1 MQAQVALIQG
11 DDRYRNIV
19 GALDAL
25 GEQASFA
32 TCRSVVIKPNFVS
45 IDHPLATT
53 HIDAVRAVLDVI
65 RRSYAG
71 PITIAEGAAI
81 TPTAQAFERFGYRA
95 LASEYRAALLDL
107 NDDQTVPVQVY
118 DRQLQPRTLRL
129 ARTIVESDMR
139 ISVGPPKTHD
149 TVRVTLSLK
158 NMIMGALV
166 NRDAAGS
173 AKRLPLP
180 LPAIYLARMAARRVG
195 VAAPTLTRL
204 GLGEGS
210 DKIAM
215 HQGYPAMNLNLALLA
230 PYVYPHLAVIDG
242 FEAMEGEGPIHG
254 DPVPWRVAMAS
265 ADALAADTL
274 AAWLMGFDP
283 ALVGY
288 LRHCCAIGLGVGD
301 LGQIAT
307 RGNVEP
313 QSVRRSFRPHPA
325 DAQQQQW
332 QLDDAESWLAP
343 AAAMALSLGAS

>member
-11 DDRYRNIV
+11 DDRYRTIV
-19 GALDAL
+19 DALDAL
-25 GEQASFA
+25 GGQLSFA
-32 TCRSVVIKPNFVS
+32 TCRHIVIKPNFVS
-45 IDHPLATT
+45 IDRPLAIT

-81 TPTAQAFERFGYRA
+81 TPTARGFEHLGYCA
-95 LASEYRAALLDL
+95 LASEYRLTLLDL

-129 ARTIVESDMR
+129 ARTVVESDMR

-166 NRDAAGS
+166 NRDAAAS

-180 LPAIYLARMAARRVG
+180 LPAVYLARSAARRAG
-195 VAAPTLTRL
+195 VDTPTLTRL

-215 HQGYPAMNLNLALLA
+215 HQGYPAMNLNLALIA
-230 PYVYPHLAVIDG
+230 PYVRPHLAVIDG

-254 DPVPWRVAMAS
+254 QAVPWRVALAS
-265 ADALAADTL
+265 TDALAADTL
-274 AAWLMGFDP
+274 AAWLMGFEP
-283 ALVGY
+283 TNVGY
-288 LRHCCAIGLGVGD
+288 LHHCSAIGLGAGD
-301 LGQIAT
+301 LGQIRV
-307 RGNVEP
+307 RGNVEAAA
-313 QSVRRSFRPHPA
+313 VRRSFRPHPT

-332 QLDDAESWLAP
+332 QIGNADAWLAP
-343 AAAMALSLGAS
+343 AAAMAASLGKP